1 MAYTT
6 PTGVAGAELPP
17 ERPSLAA
24 THPQL
29 FSRGNDILQSIMQIM
44 SITPTEEGI
53 SAIVEGL
60 PGFLDKVGDFVRD
73 TLSSRGPNDSVA
85 YWVEQT
91 FKAVRRIEQTPRTKP
106 GDNTIPTTPRKPT
119 WAAVAARQML
129 QPIETPRML
138 SDDVASLRQIKVRIT
153 DLTERKNLWTTANR
167 TIVEKVVEKGNGNG
181 VVGVKKLPSGDI
193 LIQLKEQAGKEKLV
207 RSQQWLEQVAPSAK
221 LVPDLFPVMVHGVRM
236 SNINIAD
243 QRQTNRK
250 LEEQNRT
257 LHPNLK
263 IVRTTW
269 ARGAGAGGKARASLL
284 VFVASP
290 EVANKVITEGLVEGG
305 EVKLTDRFYTGCG
318 LVQCFK
324 CCSYGHIAKHCRIE
338 ARCGHCAGSHETRNC
353 DDKTKSVCPCCK
365 ARGTREHNHKAWSE
379 LCTARRD
386 VREQIAFR
394 FSNRPTLFPT
404 TAKPDVRDPVELQ
417 KTVIRRRGRPPKAAT
432 ILRQEDE
439 LSDTSSRVS
448 KRARQSTL
456 SFVTPGDRMDE

>member
-1 MAYTT
+1 MAYVA
-6 PTGVAGAELPP
+6 PIGVAGAEPPP

-29 FSRGNDILQSIMQIM
+29 FRQGNDILQSIMQIM

-53 SAIVEGL
+53 TAIVEGL

-91 FKAVRRIEQTPRTKP
+91 FKAVQRIEQLPRTKS
-106 GDNTIPTTPRKPT
+106 GDNTIPAIPRKPT
-119 WAAVAARQML
+119 WAAIAARQML

-138 SDDVASLRQIKVRIT
+138 ADDVASLGQIKVRIT

-167 TIVEKVVEKGNGNG
+167 TIVEKVVEKGNGSG

-193 LIQLKEQAGKEKLV
+193 IVQLKEQAGKEKLV

-221 LVPDLFPVMVHGVRM
+221 LIPDLFPVMVHGVRM

-257 LHPNLK
+257 LHPDLK
-263 IVRTTW
+263 IIRTTW

-284 VFVASP
+284 VFVSSP

-318 LVQCFK
+318 LIQCFK
-324 CCSYGHIAKHCRIE
+324 CCSYGHIAKHCRVE

-353 DDKTKSVCPCCK
+353 DNKTKSVCPCCK
-365 ARGTREHNHKAWSE
+365 ARSIPEYNHKAWSE
-379 LCTARRD
+379 LCKSRRD
-386 VREQIAFR
+386 VRMQIAFR
-394 FSNRPTLFPT
+394 FSNRPLLFPT
-404 TAKPDVRDPVELQ
+404 TVKPDVRDPVELQ
-417 KTVIRRRGRPPKAAT
+417 NIPRRRGRPPKSAT
-432 ILRQEDE
+432 LQQEDE
-439 LSDTSSRVS
+439 SLETSSRVT

>member
-1 MAYTT
+1 
-6 PTGVAGAELPP
+6 
-17 ERPSLAA
+17 
-24 THPQL
+24 
-29 FSRGNDILQSIMQIM
+29 MQIM

-73 TLSSRGPNDSVA
+73 TLSSCGPNDSVA

-91 FKAVRRIEQTPRTKP
+91 FKAVQRIEQTPRTKP
-106 GDNTIPTTPRKPT
+106 GDNRIPAIPGKPT
-119 WAAVAARQML
+119 WAAVTARQML

-153 DLTERKNLWTTANR
+153 DPTERKTFWTTANR

-193 LIQLKEQAGKEKLV
+193 LVQLKEQAGKEKLV

-221 LVPDLFPVMVHGVRM
+221 LVPDLYPVMVHGVRM

-250 LEEQNRT
+250 LEEQNHT

-284 VFVASP
+284 VFV
-290 EVANKVITEGLVEGG
+290 
-305 EVKLTDRFYTGCG
+305 
-318 LVQCFK
+318 
-324 CCSYGHIAKHCRIE
+324 
-338 ARCGHCAGSHETRNC
+338 
-353 DDKTKSVCPCCK
+353 
-365 ARGTREHNHKAWSE
+365 
-379 LCTARRD
+379 
-386 VREQIAFR
+386 
-394 FSNRPTLFPT
+394 
-404 TAKPDVRDPVELQ
+404 
-417 KTVIRRRGRPPKAAT
+417 
-432 ILRQEDE
+432 
-439 LSDTSSRVS
+439 SSW
-448 KRARQSTL
+448 
-456 SFVTPGDRMDE
+456 

>member
-1 MAYTT
+1 MAYVA
-6 PTGVAGAELPP
+6 PTGVAGAEPPP

-119 WAAVAARQML
+119 WAAVTARQML

-221 LVPDLFPVMVHGVRM
+221 LVPDLFQLWCMG
-236 SNINIAD
+236 
-243 QRQTNRK
+243 
-250 LEEQNRT
+250 LE
-257 LHPNLK
+257 
-263 IVRTTW
+263 
-269 ARGAGAGGKARASLL
+269 
-284 VFVASP
+284 
-290 EVANKVITEGLVEGG
+290 
-305 EVKLTDRFYTGCG
+305 
-318 LVQCFK
+318 
-324 CCSYGHIAKHCRIE
+324 
-338 ARCGHCAGSHETRNC
+338 
-353 DDKTKSVCPCCK
+353 
-365 ARGTREHNHKAWSE
+365 
-379 LCTARRD
+379 
-386 VREQIAFR
+386 
-394 FSNRPTLFPT
+394 
-404 TAKPDVRDPVELQ
+404 
-417 KTVIRRRGRPPKAAT
+417 
-432 ILRQEDE
+432 
-439 LSDTSSRVS
+439 
-448 KRARQSTL
+448 
-456 SFVTPGDRMDE
+456 